1 MARLQATVDDK
12 TLTILDNLFR
22 RNDRARFIELAIK
35 CAENNPEIRG
45 QFSWKNQVHTDINDV
60 QHLKNNVEPDR
71 VKSKVKFDKEF

>member
-12 TLTILDNLFR
+12 TLSILDNLFR

-35 CAENNPEIRG
+35 CAESNPEIRG
-45 QFSWKNQVHTDINDV
+45 QFSWKNQGHKDV
-60 QHLKNNVEPDR
+60 KDVEQPKNNVEPDR